1 MINFIKKYTLHLVF
15 IISLIGTL
23 MSLYFSD
30 ILGWVP
36 CNLCWYQRI
45 LLYPLILIVPVAII
59 LKDTKVY
66 RYILSLS
73 ILGSLVALYHNLLF
87 WKIIPESPAIC
98 RNGISCVDLNLQLYS
113 FITIPL
119 LSFLAFAF
127 ITVLVLIYRKYE
139 NK

>member
-1 MINFIKKYTLHLVF
+1 MMNLIKKYTIHLVF
-15 IISLIGTL
+15 IISLVGAL

-30 ILGWVP
+30 ILGWAP

-45 LLYPLILIVPVAII
+45 LLYPLVIICIVGII
-59 LKDTKVY
+59 YRDPKIY
-66 RYILSLS
+66 RYILPFSV
-73 ILGSLVALYHNLLF
+73 LGSLVSLYHNLLF
-87 WKIIPESPAIC
+87 WKIIPESPAVC
-98 RNGISCVDLNLQLYS
+98 RNGISCIDPNLQLYS

-119 LSFLAFAF
+119 LSFLAFIM